1 MQFSLRNYIFF
12 KLITYVMEVTC
23 HFQGLKQRLFL
34 LAVTMLSYKPLNVIY
49 IMENGKGIAS
59 DRIG

>member
-1 MQFSLRNYIFF
+1 
-12 KLITYVMEVTC
+12 MEVTC